1 MAEVPRVDSRYQP
14 TDSELLQ
21 CLLCKAHGKPFPAVD
36 LVRERDLYSGVEP
49 VGLFRETDNN
59 VLYFFTKLEKKKKN
73 KGHAGKGIWKGVTKT
88 EVYSVNGKCR
98 GYKKSYVY
106 ETVENG
112 KIGYNMD
119 EYSLDSSSLLHA
131 KFKDNVLCRIEQKY
145 QKHGKNRNLEDLN
158 GEIRDIQKHT
168 FSRPPRAGGS
178 DSSVSILAR
187 AFTDQQVEVVLGLPA
202 QISQQELPKFQQ
214 TSTGEYSLQNMD
226 CDGSNYAEFAEIF
239 ARDLKTQNPQEL
251 KDEEVLQPNP
261 WAVQMVG
268 WLYQ

>member
-1 MAEVPRVDSRYQP
+1 MAEVPRVGSRYQP

-36 LVRERDLYSGVEP
+36 LIRECDLYSGVEP
-49 VGLFRETDNN
+49 LELFRETDNN

-73 KGHAGKGIWKGVTKT
+73 KGQAGKGIWKGVTKT

-119 EYSLDSSSLLHA
+119 EYSLDSSSLLRA
-131 KFKDNVLCRIEQKY
+131 KKY
-145 QKHGKNRNLEDLN
+145 
-158 GEIRDIQKHT
+158 T

-178 DSSVSILAR
+178 DSSVSILAP

-202 QISQQELPKFQQ
+202 QISQEELPKSQQ

-239 ARDLKTQNPQEL
+239 ARDLKAQNPQEL

-261 WAVQMVG
+261 WAAQMDSSSPPTAEDNDDSAEFRVNRFS
-268 WLYQ
+268 LIPHAASPTLTFFQI